1 MSSQT
6 LELMKAAATTI
17 GDRTAPITCW
27 MNGDFDN
34 LRKHWLVL
42 VNLEDSPFCYLLL
55 REDED
60 HQIQF
65 HLSFA
70 NEDACHVAMPCHV
83 DALTEGIKILIN
95 FKLETAEDV
104 TGWCSDWF
112 LIFQRKTALDENLVC
127 SYLLTNYFF
136 LNFASPFLN
145 ICPNE

>member
-70 NEDACHVAMPCHV
+70 NEDVCHVAMPCYV
-83 DALTEGIKILIN
+83 DTLTEGIKIPII
-95 FKLETAEDV
+95 FKLETAGDV
-104 TGWCSDWF
+104 TGWCSD
-112 LIFQRKTALDENLVC
+112 
-127 SYLLTNYFF
+127 
-136 LNFASPFLN
+136 
-145 ICPNE
+145 